1 MKKIVT
7 LVALFVAMITANAQ
21 TQLDYQTI
29 KDIVENEKEYYND
42 ILGVYLNDDPYIR
55 IDDYALVYYG
65 HSYTP
70 AYNGANDENEEAL
83 KNYAAAGDIFNQ
95 YETAKKILNYN
106 PVSLNALFYAWRAAD
121 ELIKPEEETQSYVK
135 KYLGILNM
143 ITTYGDGK
151 SSKAPYRVISP
162 DDQDHILYGVLD
174 VNNIISRNL
183 ETSTLCNIVTIEP
196 TEKFQSRKV
205 FFDVSRYLSHTV
217 KDNK

>member
-1 MKKIVT
+1 
-7 LVALFVAMITANAQ
+7 
-21 TQLDYQTI
+21 
-29 KDIVENEKEYYND
+29 
-42 ILGVYLNDDPYIR
+42 
-55 IDDYALVYYG
+55 
-65 HSYTP
+65 
-70 AYNGANDENEEAL
+70 
-83 KNYAAAGDIFNQ
+83 
-95 YETAKKILNYN
+95 
-106 PVSLNALFYAWRAAD
+106 
-121 ELIKPEEETQSYVK
+121 
-135 KYLGILNM
+135 M

-162 DDQDHILYGVLD
+162 DDHDHILYGVLD

>member
-7 LVALFVAMITANAQ
+7 LVAMFVAIITANAQ
-21 TQLDYQTI
+21 AQLDYKTI
-29 KDIVENEKEYYND
+29 KEIVDNEKEYYND
-42 ILGVYLNDDPYIR
+42 ILGVYLSDDPLIR

-65 HSYTP
+65 HTFTP
-70 AYNGANDENEEAL
+70 EYRGANDANEEEL
-83 KNYAAAGDIFNQ
+83 KNYAAAGDIFKQ
-95 YETAKKILNYN
+95 YETAKKILEYN

-143 ITTYGDGK
+143 ITTNGDGK
-151 SSKAPYRVISP
+151 SSRTPYRVITP

-183 ETSTLCNIVTIEP
+183 DTETLCNIVTIEP

-205 FFDVSRYLSHTV
+205 FFDVSRYLSHTA
-217 KDNK
+217 KDKK